1 MFDLDFHVETRV
13 YECNLGL
20 IGLFVGTIDPTDD
33 DDPNRTASTDPI
45 EGDDFRDCYW
55 IRYYPQLPIWGI
67 TFKPEWDRVWDYYE
81 WNCNY
86 YDDSDRWDGEDPS
99 NVVND
104 DINGFGEVE
113 PSNFAE

>member
-1 MFDLDFHVETRV
+1 
-13 YECNLGL
+13 
-20 IGLFVGTIDPTDD
+20 
-33 DDPNRTASTDPI
+33 
-45 EGDDFRDCYW
+45 
-55 IRYYPQLPIWGI
+55 LPIWGA

-86 YDDSDRWDGEDPS
+86 YDDADRWDGEDPS

-104 DINGFGEVE
+104 MDGFIEVE